1 MPSKQLSNNK
11 SNINMNTIT
20 LLVITVI
27 VSALVIILHYSMYTW
42 TQELEKQGCECSDMW
57 HRNIVHWL
65 ALILLILIPVN
76 IMIQYFKIKNILI
89 NTYSTIVGLS
99 FIAYICIVID
109 YIRKL
114 KQLECECSEDWKRE
128 YGYIFSVIY
137 ISLIAI
143 IIFSGI
149 LGGLFI
155 KSKLK

>member
-11 SNINMNTIT
+11 SNININTIT
-20 LLVITVI
+20 LLVITVF

-76 IMIQYFKIKNILI
+76 N
-89 NTYSTIVGLS
+89 STIVGLS